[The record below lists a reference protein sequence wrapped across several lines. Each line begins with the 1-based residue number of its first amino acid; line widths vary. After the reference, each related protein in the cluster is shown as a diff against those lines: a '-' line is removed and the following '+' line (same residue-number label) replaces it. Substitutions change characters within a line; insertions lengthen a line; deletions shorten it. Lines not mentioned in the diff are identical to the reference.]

1 MDNFIVGN
9 VGVDENSSNKY
20 TAVAVSDKKK
30 FNIPPSMNRCAFM
43 QVGDDMVDFI
53 AQNNIQELDSYE
65 YDKSEI
71 NDKLETLKNEINAY
85 ISDITGVEDNTAY
98 RSELA
103 NDDRFSI
110 RNASR

>member
-9 VGVDENSSNKY
+9 IGVNEDSSNKY
-20 TAVAVSDKKK
+20 VAVAVSDKKK
-30 FNIPPSMNRCAFM
+30 FNIPHSMNRCAFM

-65 YDKSEI
+65 YDKNEI
-71 NDKLETLKNEINAY
+71 NDKLETLKNEINSY
-85 ISDITGVEDNTAY
+85 ISDITGVNDNKPY
-98 RSELA
+98 SSELA
-103 NDDRFSI
+103 NDDRFYV